1 MNSEK
6 SNNLKQFKF
15 RLLNSKLFNDSFW
28 AIFGNFAGKG
38 LSLLAGIFIAKILGK
53 DIFGEFSIIKGTVIS
68 FSMLSTFGL
77 GYSSTKFI
85 SEQITDKS
93 SLVTDTIKSV
103 LTITFLFS
111 SIIGAIIYKFSN
123 DIALAL
129 LNAPQLNIILKI
141 VSLWIIFNAL
151 TTSQIGILSGL
162 GKFRSLAKIN
172 ILVGFFLFCLSI
184 FLTYFFR
191 LFGAVYAL
199 LISQIINFIL
209 NSFSIQK
216 SIQGFPKSSKRNL
229 ELNFKILKFSIPVTL
244 QELLYGFSTWLTS
257 IIFVQYLDYGQLG
270 LYNAAIQISSI
281 ILYIPGILRNV
292 ILNHFSKTN
301 SNKSY
306 QILLFK
312 RVIFFNLVVTMIP
325 VLFVIIFGQ
334 KITEFYGTSYQ
345 GLEILLILSS
355 ITTIFA
361 SIGNVLTQYYLS
373 IGKNWTI
380 FFFRAYRDIIG
391 LLTFLLIVNYFSL
404 ENATKTLLILNLIF
418 QSTFVL
424 LLMINIKK
432 YNCE

>member
-1 MNSEK
+1 MIFQA
-6 SNNLKQFKF
+6 LKILKEFKY
-15 RLLNSKLFNDSFW
+15 RLLNSRLFKDSFW

-38 LSLLAGIFIAKILGK
+38 LSLLAGILIAKILGK

-85 SEQITDKS
+85 SEQIIYKS
-93 SLVTDTIKSV
+93 SLVTDTIRSV
-103 LTITFLFS
+103 LTTTFLFS
-111 SIIGAIIYKFSN
+111 SIIGAIIYIFSN
-123 DIALAL
+123 DIALSL
-129 LNAPQLNIILKI
+129 LNAPKLNTVLKI

-172 ILVGFFLFCLSI
+172 ILVGFLLFCLSI
-184 FLTYFFR
+184 SLTYFFQ
-191 LFGAVYAL
+191 LIGAICAL

-216 SIQGFPKSSKRNL
+216 SIQGFPKSTKQNL
-229 ELNFKILKFSIPVTL
+229 DLSSKILKFSIPVTL
-244 QELLYGFSTWLTS
+244 QELLYSFSTWLTS

-301 SNKSY
+301 SDQSY
-306 QILLFK
+306 QILLLK
-312 RVIFFNLVVTMIP
+312 RVIYFNIVVTMIP
-325 VLFVIIFGQ
+325 VLFVILFSQ
-334 KITEFYGTSYQ
+334 KISEFYGSSYQ
-345 GLEILLILSS
+345 GLEILIILSS
-355 ITTIFA
+355 INTIFA
-361 SIGNVLTQYYLS
+361 SISNVFTQYYLS

-391 LLTFLLIVNYFSL
+391 LLTFLIFINYFLL
-404 ENATKTLLILNLIF
+404 ENAAKTLLILNLIF

-432 YNCE
+432 SNCE